1 MKVDKIPDTLEFNE
15 DVFIRPLGFAW
26 EQFSKIVNKQGNYGG
41 FIVYVSEEIA
51 KKLQE

>member
-1 MKVDKIPDTLEFNE
+1 MKIDKIPDTLEFGEN
-15 DVFIRPLGFAW
+15 VFIRPVGFAW
-26 EQFSKIVNKQGNYGG
+26 EQFSKIVNEQGHYSG